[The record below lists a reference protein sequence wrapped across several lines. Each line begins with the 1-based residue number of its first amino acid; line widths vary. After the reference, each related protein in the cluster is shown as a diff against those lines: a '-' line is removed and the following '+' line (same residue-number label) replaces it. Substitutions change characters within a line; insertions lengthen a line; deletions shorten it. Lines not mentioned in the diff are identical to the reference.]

1 MRRTA
6 GSKPVFLIILVWMC
20 LCNPADAI
28 GQAFRFR
35 HLSID
40 DGLSQNMITAICQ
53 DHRGFMWF
61 GTRDG
66 LNRYDGYSFRI
77 YKADAYNARAISDN
91 YITAV
96 YEDPAGNLW
105 IGTMYGGLQLYD
117 REEDNFIKINGKNFP
132 PEARYI
138 SSLTGDARNGLII
151 SFLSGHILSFE
162 TRESKEITS
171 ETIFRC
177 NTVITQGKDE
187 LQIPVNAILAPD
199 GLLWISGKKGY
210 STYDLRKKESVNSW
224 QSYPT
229 YVREYR
235 NNLPSERRR
244 DDSFSPFLTSV
255 QDLQWDDE
263 GVFWM
268 NSVEGLYELHPK
280 RKEVVLYR
288 FARGIYSFLPIRGKG
303 GEKLILADSDSD
315 KLLLFNPATGAVKKL
330 DVTRADDKEI
340 ADARFSVMKK
350 SRDGSIWLGSNGRGI
365 FFSHPYLSLFEKG
378 AVQYADRQNLASGS
392 VYSILQRRSGI
403 NGNEQILFSTLYSF
417 GQQDIS
423 ADRSITTYHSPRL
436 RTRALSEDSRGNIWL
451 GSPDGLVKYNPES
464 HSEKLMAPLENSM
477 IMSICT
483 DSSGVVWF
491 SSFSTLFSFDPSDHT
506 LKKFPILP
514 EGNDKLITLHYST
527 IYPDADK
534 SLWIGTAAGLFHFLP
549 REGKYDRV
557 YHNDA
562 QNPLSLS
569 SDEIKCIRADPRQ
582 PEKYLWVGTPTGLNR
597 LDKTAGTFL
606 HFTTED
612 GLPNNT
618 VYGILDG
625 QDGNLWL
632 STNRGLSL
640 FDTRAGT
647 FINFDV
653 DNGLQ
658 SNEFNTGSYFKSR
671 DGELFFAGINGYNRF
686 YPENIIPGLQAVPM
700 VISNAELVG
709 AGKAHPALSG
719 KSRNLLRYDQNNISL
734 TLASLDYSASDKIA
748 YAYRIANRD
757 TSWINIGRNR
767 NILLTNLSPGSY
779 VFQGRGTDGL
789 GRWNG
794 QIVEM
799 TFTVSPPWWRSPLA
813 YFLYAAAFLTALLLV
828 WRWYKNR
835 LVLQQNLENE
845 RKQAQA
851 VLEMDRIKSRFLA
864 NITHEFRTPLTLIN
878 GHLEQLKDG
887 SPGIP
892 ADDRYKEIE
901 QNSHQLLSLIN
912 QLLDLSKIESGAYQI
927 RYKAK
932 DLELETRVLTL
943 SFSSLASQKNIRL
956 GFDSGSFPASQKIIY
971 DEDIVRTILTNLLS
985 NAVRFTPPYGN
996 IDVSLAYEA
1005 SGREI
1010 KIAVSDSGA
1019 GIPEEEQ
1026 SRIFDRF
1033 YQSGNQEKSSHGGS
1047 GIGLSLVRELAL
1059 LHGGSISVESEPEKG
1074 SCFTVILKE
1083 GASATDHVHPGE
1095 SALYQYPTET
1105 PSENPAI
1112 GNSDESPVILIAED
1126 HDELRRFIID
1136 SLGNDYRYLETS
1148 GGIEALEMAAGQ
1160 VPDLIISDVM
1170 MPGMDG
1176 LALCEK
1182 IKAGDATSHI
1192 PFILLTARADQE
1204 DKMAGLENGADEYLT
1219 KPFSVN
1225 ELRVRVKN
1233 MLRNRKLLQE
1243 RYQAS
1248 FLRGNEE
1255 TTKEN
1260 TYLKKVE
1267 EVVRNHAS
1275 DYLFGVERLAEE
1287 MSLSTAQLN
1296 RKIKAVTG
1304 HTTVIFIQNVRIQMA
1319 LQLLRQGEKNIAEI
1333 AYSTGFENPGYFS
1346 KVFKKHLGFSPSERE
1361 NMKD

>member
-1 MRRTA
+1 MRRTP
-6 GSKPVFLIILVWMC
+6 GSKPVFFIPLVWMC
-20 LCNPADAI
+20 LC
-28 GQAFRFR
+28 GQAAVYGQERRFR

-53 DHRGFMWF
+53 DHKGYMWF

-77 YKADAYNARAISDN
+77 YKADAYDDRAISDN

-96 YEDPAGNLW
+96 YEDQAGNLW
-105 IGTMYGGLQLYD
+105 TGAMYGGLQLYD
-117 REEDNFIKINGKNFP
+117 RENDNFIKINGKNFP
-132 PEARYI
+132 PEARHV
-138 SSLTGDARNGLII
+138 SSLTGNAQNGLIV
-151 SFLSGHILSFE
+151 SFLSGHIVALE
-162 TRESKEITS
+162 TPENKKINS
-171 ETIFRC
+171 ETVFQH
-177 NTVITQGKDE
+177 NAVITQGKDE
-187 LQIPVNAILAPD
+187 LQIPVNATPAPD

-210 STYDLRKKESVNSW
+210 RTYDFRKKENTNPYR
-224 QSYPT
+224 SYPT

-235 NNLPSERRR
+235 NNLPAERRH

-263 GVFWM
+263 GVFWI
-268 NSVEGLYELHPK
+268 SSFEGLYELNPK
-280 RKEVVLYR
+280 RKEIVLYR
-288 FARGIYSFLPIRGKG
+288 FARGVYSFLPIRGNG
-303 GEKLILADSDSD
+303 GEKLILVDSDSD
-315 KLLLFNPATGAVKKL
+315 KLLLFNPSTGIVKKL
-330 DVTRADDKEI
+330 DVARADDKEI

-350 SRDGSIWLGSNGRGI
+350 SRDGSVWLGSNGRGV

-378 AVQYADRQNLASGS
+378 AIRYSDSQNLASGS
-392 VYSILQRRSGI
+392 IYSLLQRRSARSGK
-403 NGNEQILFSTLYSF
+403 EQILFSTLYSF
-417 GQQDIS
+417 GQQDIF
-423 ADRSITTYHSPRL
+423 ADGSINTYHSSKL
-436 RTRALSEDSRGNIWL
+436 RTRALAEDGRGNIWL
-451 GSPDGLVKYNPES
+451 GSPDGLVKYDPEN
-464 HSEKLMAPLENSM
+464 HSEKLMAPLKNSM

-491 SSFSTLFSFDPSDHT
+491 SSFSTLFSFDPSDNT

-527 IYPDADK
+527 LYPDADG
-534 SLWIGTAAGLFHFLP
+534 SLWVGTAAGLFRFLP
-549 REGKYDRV
+549 HEGKYDRV

-562 QNPLSLS
+562 QDLLSLS
-569 SDEIKCIRADPRQ
+569 SNEIKCIRADPRL

-597 LDKTAGTFL
+597 LDKATGSFL
-606 HFTTED
+606 HFTTAD

-625 QDGNLWL
+625 EDGNLWL

-640 FDTRAGT
+640 FDPRTKT

-686 YPENIIPGLQAVPM
+686 YPENIIPGQQVVPI
-700 VISNAELVG
+700 VISKAELVG
-709 AGKAHPALSG
+709 AGKARPALSET
-719 KSRNLLRYDQNNISL
+719 KRNVLRYDQNNISL
-734 TLASLDYSASDKIA
+734 TLASLDYVASEKIT

-779 VFQGRGTDGL
+779 VFQGKGTDGL
-789 GRWNG
+789 GRWNR
-794 QIVEM
+794 QIVEI

-813 YFLYAAAFLTALLLV
+813 YFLYAAVFLAALLLV

-835 LVLQQNLENE
+835 LILQQNLENE

-887 SPGIP
+887 SSGIP
-892 ADDRYKEIE
+892 ADDRYKEME
-901 QNSHQLLSLIN
+901 LNSRQLLGLIN
-912 QLLDLSKIESGAYQI
+912 QLLDLSKIESGAYQV

-932 DLELETRVLTL
+932 DLELEIRTLTF

-956 GFDSGSFPASQKIIY
+956 EFKPGPLPASQKIIY
-971 DEDIVRTILTNLLS
+971 DEGIVRTILTNLLS
-985 NAVRFTPPYGN
+985 NAFRFTPPHGT
-996 IDVSLAYEA
+996 IEVSLTYDGSA
-1005 SGREI
+1005 REI

-1026 SRIFDRF
+1026 NRIFDRF
-1033 YQSGNQEKSSHGGS
+1033 YQSENPEKSSSGGS
-1047 GIGLSLVRELAL
+1047 GIGLSLVKELAL
-1059 LHGGSISVESEPEKG
+1059 LHRGAVGVESEPKKG

-1083 GASATDHVHPGE
+1083 GFSVTDSGHSGE
-1095 SALYQYPTET
+1095 AVLYQGSGET
-1105 PSENPAI
+1105 TVQNPAN
-1112 GNSDESPVILIAED
+1112 GNSEESPVILIAED

-1148 GGIEALEMAAGQ
+1148 GGTEALKIAAGQ

-1176 LALCEK
+1176 LELCEK
-1182 IKAGDATSHI
+1182 IKTHDTTSHI
-1192 PFILLTARADQE
+1192 PLILLTARADQE

-1233 MLRNRKLLQE
+1233 ILRNRKILQE
-1243 RYQAS
+1243 RYRAS
-1248 FLRGNEE
+1248 FLQETEGNK
-1255 TTKEN
+1255 KEN
-1260 TYLKKVE
+1260 AYLRKVE
-1267 EVVRNHAS
+1267 EVIRHHAP
-1275 DYLFGVERLAEE
+1275 DDMFGVERLAEA

-1304 HTTVIFIQNVRIQMA
+1304 QTTVIFIQNVRMKMA
-1319 LQLLRQGEKNIAEI
+1319 LQLLRQGEKNIGEI
-1333 AYSTGFENPGYFS
+1333 AYSIGFENPGYFS
-1346 KVFKKHLGFSPSERE
+1346 KVFKKHFGFSPSERE
-1361 NMKD
+1361 KVKD